1 MAEDALSTGICMVV
15 EGSAIAEPLR
25 LGGCVADIM
34 CELTTVGGGDGLADV
49 VAEEI
54 EL

>member
-1 MAEDALSTGICMVV
+1 MVV
-15 EGSAIAEPLR
+15 EGNAIAEPLR
-25 LGGCVADIM
+25 LGGCVAGAM
-34 CELTTVGGGDGLADV
+34 RELTTVGGGDGQADV